1 MTIQVMMIMRQMSM
15 TMMIQKK
22 RMVREERGNEREDRS
37 RKLLFLRIVP
47 TFTVQCREWKLAE
60 FGK

>member
-22 RMVREERGNEREDRS
+22 RMVREERGNE
-37 RKLLFLRIVP
+37 
-47 TFTVQCREWKLAE
+47 
-60 FGK
+60 